1 MRTLCLFSTLVAWN
15 FGCST
20 LVAQAIK
27 EVEVS
32 NKELLYLV
40 RVLSSESEINNQLE
54 LVPSQLQRLK
64 KIAADAIAID
74 RELRNQSVANF
85 QKLKTAEKLEGE
97 EYDRAYRAAFTGLQE
112 KQNRNADAAMK
123 EINGILV
130 PAQIKALRQ
139 CGFRSR
145 FNATGAPF
153 RILRIAYQQV
163 GMETKQL
170 MQANRELDKIQEKY
184 SEELKRLRK
193 KTMNQIM
200 QSLDKEQAAKVLEL
214 TGKQIFPPVR

>member
-1 MRTLCLFSTLVAWN
+1 MR
-15 FGCST
+15 
-20 LVAQAIK
+20 
-27 EVEVS
+27 S
-32 NKELLYLV
+32 NN
-40 RVLSSESEINNQLE
+40 IG
-54 LVPSQLQRLK
+54 LK

-139 CGFRSR
+139 YGFRSR

-193 KTMNQIM
+193 KTMNQII